1 MSSDHYL
8 SSAANWTDYV
18 SSVLTPCMCCPHS
31 DENEDVPDTHG
42 AIVPYSESKLAIE
55 QMVMKETFTR

>member
-1 MSSDHYL
+1 
-8 SSAANWTDYV
+8 
-18 SSVLTPCMCCPHS
+18 MCCPQS

-42 AIVPYSESKLAIE
+42 AIVPYNESKLAIE